1 MKDRTVH
8 AKGSG
13 AGGPGIVNQLG
24 LAKLVL
30 IVVASIG
37 LAIWLKSERSQAL
50 YGCQTC
56 PTDISASRR

>member
-1 MKDRTVH
+1 MNR
-8 AKGSG
+8 
-13 AGGPGIVNQLG
+13 LG

-56 PTDISASRR
+56 ATDISASRR